1 MNRDQFFHMLPP
13 RTAQEL
19 ELIQFAYWLCKT
31 AHRDQ
36 FRDDGQRVFEHPRRA
51 AISLIKNGYHDTQT
65 IILILL
71 HDIFED
77 TTTPDKVVLNLFG
90 ASTCDDMMT
99 ISKKIPKFDPV
110 TGELVD
116 RVAKSTEEYF
126 AKLAAADFK
135 VRVSKCADR
144 EDNLSDMNGFEIP
157 RKRNYIIETRK
168 YIIPIARNTCPVY
181 ARRLETLC
189 DQAEEA
195 LRTHE
200 PHS

>member
-1 MNRDQFFHMLPP
+1 MLPP

-51 AISLIKNGYHDTQT
+51 AISLIKNGYHDTET

-77 TTTPDKVVLNLFG
+77 TTTPDKVILNLFG
-90 ASTCDDMMT
+90 ASTCERMMT

-110 TGELVD
+110 TGQLVG

-126 AKLAAADFK
+126 AKLAGAELK
-135 VRVSKCADR
+135 VRLSKCADR

-157 RKRNYIIETRK
+157 RKRKYVDETQE
-168 YIIPIARNTCPVY
+168 YIIPIARNTCPIY
-181 ARRLETLC
+181 TRSLELLAN
-189 DQAEEA
+189 QADAELIA
-195 LRTHE
+195 LGA
-200 PHS
+200 